1 MFFRIRRT
9 RTPAA
14 SCRPRGETSSD
25 SRSEAL
31 FKPTRC
37 SSSAASTLSKSGSNK
52 FHGSLFEYHRNN
64 KLTARNV
71 FQNTPNP
78 NTGRI
83 LPASRRNEF
92 GFSVGGPIQTDKMFF
107 FGSLDTLRSSDT
119 VTNRITLE
127 TPGFVNFMKTRF
139 PNNISTLLL
148 TKYPVGDIGPVSV
161 AQTVADYM

>member
-92 GFSVGGPIQTDKMFF
+92 GFSLGGPIQADKMFF
-107 FGSLDTLRSSDT
+107 FGGLDTLQVGQQQVSWVSLRVSS
-119 VTNRITLE
+119 E
-127 TPGFVNFMKTRF
+127 
-139 PNNISTLLL
+139 
-148 TKYPVGDIGPVSV
+148 
-161 AQTVADYM
+161 